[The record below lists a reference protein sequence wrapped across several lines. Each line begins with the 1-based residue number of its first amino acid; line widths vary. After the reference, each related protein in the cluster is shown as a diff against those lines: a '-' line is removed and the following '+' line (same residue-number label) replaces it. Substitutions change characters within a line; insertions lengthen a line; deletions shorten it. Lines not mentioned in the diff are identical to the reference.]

1 MGIELEFRQL
11 FNYFLSL
18 NHTPAHA
25 KKKKKKDK
33 VNKTKLPKCFGSSP
47 LAKACGNSQIWSHHY
62 LKGSSA
68 ILSPSHGL
76 FAKL

>member
-1 MGIELEFRQL
+1 MGIELEFHHL
-11 FNYFLSL
+11 FNYCLSL

-25 KKKKKKDK
+25 EKKKDK

-47 LAKACGNSQIWSHHY
+47 LAKACGNSQIWSYHY

-68 ILSPSHGL
+68 TLSPSHGL
-76 FAKL
+76 FVKL